1 MHLDIKHITKECR
14 GKLNITGSKSE
25 TNRLL
30 LLQAFISGFKI
41 KNKSNSED
49 SKLMS
54 AALRSKDEII
64 NVNHAGTAMRFLT
77 AYFSQIDGREVL
89 ITGSKRMQE
98 RPIKI
103 LVDALNSIGADIR
116 YDKKN
121 GYPPLRIKGK
131 KLEGGLITLPAN
143 ISSQFISALIML
155 GPFVEKG
162 IELKL
167 TGEITSKPYIK
178 MTLFLLKRFGIQTK
192 FEGQTIK
199 VEFNNSP
206 KKIDQIVESD
216 WSSASYIFSI
226 VALSKESEIL
236 LKTFKPKSLQGDSVI
251 LKIYKKLG
259 VSSFFNGND
268 LLLKKENCKLPK
280 KIYYDL
286 SNSPDIAQTI
296 TVTCFGLGI
305 ECELV
310 GLHTLKLKETDR
322 LFALYTELKKLGAN
336 IIVTDKSLYL
346 SSNSSVIN
354 NCSIAT
360 YDDHR
365 MAMAFAPL
373 SLKVPLSIQDPSV
386 VSKSYPDFWND
397 LIQLNFDVKNR

>member
-1 MHLDIKHITKECR
+1 MNL
-14 GKLNITGSKSE
+14 
-25 TNRLL
+25 
-30 LLQAFISGFKI
+30 
-41 KNKSNSED
+41 
-49 SKLMS
+49 
-54 AALRSKDEII
+54 II
-64 NVNHAGTAMRFLT
+64 
-77 AYFSQIDGREVL
+77 
-89 ITGSKRMQE
+89 
-98 RPIKI
+98 
-103 LVDALNSIGADIR
+103 
-116 YDKKN
+116 
-121 GYPPLRIKGK
+121 
-131 KLEGGLITLPAN
+131 
-143 ISSQFISALIML
+143 
-155 GPFVEKG
+155 
-162 IELKL
+162 
-167 TGEITSKPYIK
+167 
-178 MTLFLLKRFGIQTK
+178 
-192 FEGQTIK
+192 
-199 VEFNNSP
+199 SP

-296 TVTCFGLGI
+296 AVTCFGLGI

-336 IIVTDKSLYL
+336 IIVTDNSLYL
-346 SSNSSVIN
+346 SSNRSFIN

>member
-30 LLQAFISGFKI
+30 LLQAFIPGFKI

-336 IIVTDKSLYL
+336 IMVTKNSLYL
-346 SSNSSVIN
+346 SSNRSFIN
-354 NCSIAT
+354 NCSIST

-365 MAMAFAPL
+365 MAMSFAPL

>member
-1 MHLDIKHITKECR
+1 MHLDIKHITKECK
-14 GKLNITGSKSE
+14 GKLIITGSKSE

-49 SKLMS
+49 SNLMS

-236 LKTFKPKSLQGDSVI
+236 LKTFKSKSLQGDSVI

-259 VSSFFNGND
+259 VSSFFNGNE
-268 LLLKKENCKLPK
+268 LLLKKENSKLPK

-346 SSNSSVIN
+346 SSNSSFIN

>member
-1 MHLDIKHITKECR
+1 MHLDIKHITRECR

-30 LLQAFISGFKI
+30 LLQAFIPGFKI

-49 SKLMS
+49 SNLMS
-54 AALRSKDEII
+54 AALRSKAEII

-77 AYFSQIDGREVL
+77 AYFCQIDGREII

-103 LVDALNSIGADIR
+103 LVDALNSIGADIS
-116 YDKKN
+116 YEKKN
-121 GYPPLRIKGK
+121 GFPPLRIKGK

-155 GPFVEKG
+155 GPFVENG

-167 TGEITSKPYIK
+167 TGEITSRAYIK
-178 MTLFLLKRFGIQTK
+178 MTLLLLERFGIKTK

-226 VALSKESEIL
+226 VALSKESEIS

-251 LKIYKKLG
+251 QKIYKRLG
-259 VSSFFNGND
+259 VSSFFKGND
-268 LLLKKENCKLPK
+268 LLLKKVNSKLPK

-310 GLHTLKLKETDR
+310 GLHTLKFKETDR

-336 IIVTDKSLYL
+336 VIVTDKSLYL
-346 SSNSSVIN
+346 SSNSSYVN

-373 SLKVPLSIQDPSV
+373 SLKIPLSIQNPSV
-386 VSKSYPDFWND
+386 VSKSYPDFWKD
-397 LIQLNFDVKNR
+397 LIQLNFDIKNR

>member
-30 LLQAFISGFKI
+30 LLQAFIPGFKI

-155 GPFVEKG
+155 GPFVENG

-178 MTLFLLKRFGIQTK
+178 MTLLLLKRFGIQTK

-268 LLLKKENCKLPK
+268 LILKKENCKLPK

-336 IIVTDKSLYL
+336 IIVTNNSLYL
-346 SSNSSVIN
+346 SSNRSFIN
-354 NCSIAT
+354 NCSIST

-365 MAMAFAPL
+365 MAMSFAPL

>member
-30 LLQAFISGFKI
+30 LLQAFIPGFKI

-336 IIVTDKSLYL
+336 IIVTNNSLYL
-346 SSNSSVIN
+346 SSNGSFIN
-354 NCSIAT
+354 NCSIST

-365 MAMAFAPL
+365 MAMSFAPL

>member
-49 SKLMS
+49 SNLMS

-178 MTLFLLKRFGIQTK
+178 MTLSLLKRFGIQTK

-336 IIVTDKSLYL
+336 IMVTKNSLYL
-346 SSNSSVIN
+346 SSNRSFIN
-354 NCSIAT
+354 NCSIST

-365 MAMAFAPL
+365 MAMSFAPL

>member
-30 LLQAFISGFKI
+30 LLQAFIPGFKI

-251 LKIYKKLG
+251 LKIYKKLC
-259 VSSFFNGND
+259 VSSFFNGIG
-268 LLLKKENCKLPK
+268 LLLKRENCKLPK
-280 KIYYDL
+280 KIYCDL

-336 IIVTDKSLYL
+336 IMVTKNSLYL
-346 SSNSSVIN
+346 SSNRSFIN
-354 NCSIAT
+354 NCSIST

-365 MAMAFAPL
+365 MAMSFAPL

>member
-1 MHLDIKHITKECR
+1 MSL
-14 GKLNITGSKSE
+14 
-25 TNRLL
+25 
-30 LLQAFISGFKI
+30 FIS
-41 KNKSNSED
+41 
-49 SKLMS
+49 
-54 AALRSKDEII
+54 
-64 NVNHAGTAMRFLT
+64 
-77 AYFSQIDGREVL
+77 
-89 ITGSKRMQE
+89 
-98 RPIKI
+98 P
-103 LVDALNSIGADIR
+103 
-116 YDKKN
+116 
-121 GYPPLRIKGK
+121 
-131 KLEGGLITLPAN
+131 
-143 ISSQFISALIML
+143 
-155 GPFVEKG
+155 
-162 IELKL
+162 
-167 TGEITSKPYIK
+167 
-178 MTLFLLKRFGIQTK
+178 
-192 FEGQTIK
+192 
-199 VEFNNSP
+199 FNNSP

-236 LKTFKPKSLQGDSVI
+236 LKTFKSKSLQGDSVI

-259 VSSFFNGND
+259 VSSFFNGNE
-268 LLLKKENCKLPK
+268 LLLKKENSKLPK

-346 SSNSSVIN
+346 SSNSSFIN

-373 SLKVPLSIQDPSV
+373 SLKVPLSIEDPSV

-397 LIQLNFDVKNR
+397 LVQLNFDVKNR